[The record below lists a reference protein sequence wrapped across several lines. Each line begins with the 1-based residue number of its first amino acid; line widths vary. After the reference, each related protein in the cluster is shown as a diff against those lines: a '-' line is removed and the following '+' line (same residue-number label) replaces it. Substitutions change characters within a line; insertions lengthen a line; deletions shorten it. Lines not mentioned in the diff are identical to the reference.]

1 MQRTSVQR
9 LSTNRARAD
18 DIRESQR
25 RASLRVAR
33 WRERAEACRTS
44 AEACTSPGPQLAYRA
59 LAECADGVA
68 DRIQDL
74 QAKRGDGPAN

>member
-1 MQRTSVQR
+1 MQRTSVRR

-18 DIRESQR
+18 DIPEIQR

-33 WRERAEACRTS
+33 WRERAEAYRTS
-44 AEACTSPGPQLAYRA
+44 AEACTSPGSQLAYRA

-68 DRIQDL
+68 DRMQAL
-74 QAKRGDGPAN
+74 QAKRGGGPAD